1 MTFETFFRLTSYLVV
16 MCGFLAL
23 FVSGSVGVAFSGVF
37 LVLFIVAWFL
47 ESTNWQLS
55 ERVGTAL
62 VILTVPLFYFTW
74 RFRLFGAGG
83 DEAAIAGL
91 LSRFILGLSIVKL
104 LQRKRDRDWLFLYM
118 MAFFEVL
125 LSAAMSVSPVY
136 LAVLVLFLFFT
147 AIAVL
152 GFEIGKSSRAL
163 PSYRLNSEQGQKRL
177 DAAPFRRLPTTA
189 ILLIVAVIVFAAP
202 IFFLLPRVGGAG
214 FGAGE
219 NGVRGMTGFSDS
231 VRLGE
236 LGRILESDETV
247 MRVKVDVAPGASA
260 SGFRWRGVALDQF
273 DNKTWKQSR
282 KRKQSFFR
290 ADRDVFLV
298 GPRMTRP
305 KPVLQTIYLEPM
317 DSNVLFS
324 LAHPVMVQGNF
335 LEVRKDEDDGLSATR
350 SGNER
355 INYSVQ
361 SDLGEP
367 SPERLRSDDTSYS
380 ADEVSRFLQLPDEL
394 DPGISALAAQVTGG
408 SVSRFDKARAI
419 ESYLQKNFGY
429 TLEQKSSGEQ
439 PVADFLFNVREGH
452 CEYFSSAMVLM
463 LRTQGIAARVVN
475 GFQQGE
481 FNDTA
486 GVFVVKQKDAHSW
499 VEVYFP
505 RDRVWIA
512 FDPTPF
518 AGRADY
524 SLSGGLLGQV
534 SRYLDAL
541 ETFWIQYFVA
551 FDNHEQ
557 RSLFRSIRDGFNDF
571 QNSVSIQA
579 EYLQAR
585 ISEWWSAI
593 RGDRGIEA
601 RLSAVKYGVVYVAG
615 IMIALFAS
623 TWLYKRLNLR
633 DLAKRILMWL
643 RRRKVRGIVEF
654 YDRMTAVLSRR
665 GLNRDP
671 SQTPLEFAVAVGIP
685 AVGVITD
692 RYNRVRFGGADLT
705 ESESEEIERL
715 IVSIEDQ
722 PHTSKQI

>member
-16 MCGFLAL
+16 FCGFLAL
-23 FVSGSVGVAFSGVF
+23 FVSGAVGVAFSGVF
-37 LVLFIVAWFL
+37 VALFIVAWFL
-47 ESTNWQLS
+47 ETTNWQIS
-55 ERVGTAL
+55 ERLGTAL
-62 VILTVPLFYFTW
+62 VILTVPLFYLTW
-74 RFRLFGAGG
+74 KFRLFGAGG
-83 DEAAIAGL
+83 SEAAIAGL
-91 LSRFILGLSIVKL
+91 LSQFILGLSVVKL

-125 LSAAMSVSPVY
+125 LSAAMSVSPLY
-136 LAVLVLFLFFT
+136 LAVLVLFLLVT
-147 AIAVL
+147 AVAIL

-163 PSYRLNSEQGQKRL
+163 PAYQLNSEQGQARL
-177 DAAPFRRLPTTA
+177 NATPFRRLPTTA

-247 MRVKVDVAPGASA
+247 MRVKVDVAPGTSA
-260 SGFRWRGVALDQF
+260 TGFRWRGVALDQF

-290 ADRDVFLV
+290 ADRDLFLV

-317 DSNVLFS
+317 DTSVLFS

-367 SPERLRSDDTSYS
+367 SPERLQGDDTAYS
-380 ADEVSRFLQLPDEL
+380 ADDVSRFLQLPDSL
-394 DPGISALAAQVTGG
+394 DPRISTLAAQVVAKNTN
-408 SVSRFDKARAI
+408 RYDKARAI
-419 ESYLQKNFGY
+419 ESFLQNNFGY

-475 GFQQGE
+475 GFQQGD
-481 FNDTA
+481 FNETA
-486 GVFVVKQKDAHSW
+486 GVYVVKQKDAHSW

-524 SLSGGLLGQV
+524 SMSGGLFGSV

-557 RSLFRSIRDGFNDF
+557 RSLFRSIRDGFNDL
-571 QNSVSIQA
+571 QNSISIHA
-579 EYLQAR
+579 EDLQAR
-585 ISEWWSAI
+585 VSEWWSKI

-601 RLSAVKYGVVYVAG
+601 RLSAIKYGIAYIAG
-615 IMIALFAS
+615 IIVAIFAT
-623 TWLYKRLNLR
+623 TWIYRRLDLKDLVKRV
-633 DLAKRILMWL
+633 LMWF
-643 RRRKVRGIVEF
+643 RRRNSPGIVEF
-654 YDRMTAVLSRR
+654 YDRMTAILSRR
-665 GLNRDP
+665 GLVRDP

-692 RYNRVRFGGADLT
+692 RYNRVRFGGEDLT
-705 ESESEEIERL
+705 ASETEEIERL
-715 IVSIEDQ
+715 IVTIEDE
-722 PHTSKQI
+722 PHKSGRS